1 MGRRRSRRGSRGES
15 HGRIIHEPVRPPPA
29 PLPASLR
36 GGTDEPLQPAE
47 AGGLSGRR
55 VPMRT
60 AAPSDSTGSAAI
72 PEDVI
77 ELETR
82 LAEYLT
88 ADDVARVRQ
97 AYRIGAEAHAGQKRK
112 SGEPYITHPVAVA
125 ALLADLHMDAETII
139 AAILHD
145 TLEDTQLDRDRI
157 VEAFGEVV
165 AELVEGVTKL
175 DSVRFRSRQEAA
187 AESFRKMLLAMAR
200 DLRVILIKL
209 ADRLH
214 NMRTLGAKESSSR
227 RRIARET
234 LEIYAP
240 IAQRLGMN
248 RIKGELQDLGFR
260 ALYPDRHRVISA
272 RIRSALGNR
281 REGMIRI
288 EAALAK
294 RLGEESIPARVVS
307 RIKAPYSIYNKMRRE
322 HKSFDDVMDVY
333 GFRVVTDSV
342 MRCYQALG
350 AIHMLYKPV
359 ETRFKDFIAIPK
371 ANGYQS
377 LHTVVFGPFGAPIE
391 IQIRTEE
398 MDSVAE
404 RGVAAHWIYKTESG
418 PANSAQSRAR
428 EWLAGLV
435 ERQAVTDSSSEFI
448 ENVKVDLF
456 PDEVYLFT
464 PKGEIMSLPRNA
476 TAIDFAYAVHTDV
489 GDHAVSARVNDKL
502 VPLRTRLES
511 GQRVEII
518 TAPSSMPR
526 LDWLDVVV
534 TGKARTAIRQF
545 IKHLQHEDAVQFG
558 HRMLDRALDALG
570 ASLDDIRPKTL
581 ERYLADNK
589 LKRFEELLADIALGN
604 RMPDQVA
611 AQLVGGTSEG
621 PRGAVPTPEKILITG
636 DERGVI
642 SFGNCCHPVPG
653 DDIIGY
659 LSAGKGIVVHRVEC
673 PNMVEFRKSPQ
684 RCIGI
689 DWDRA
694 VHGDFKVELRIEVIN
709 RTGVL
714 ATVAAAIAEA
724 DSNIENVEYIERD
737 LSAATLLFMIE
748 VKNRKHLA
756 DVMRRVRRAGVVNGV
771 YRYPV

>member
-1 MGRRRSRRGSRGES
+1 M
-15 HGRIIHEPVRPPPA
+15 A
-29 PLPASLR
+29 
-36 GGTDEPLQPAE
+36 
-47 AGGLSGRR
+47 
-55 VPMRT
+55 T
-60 AAPSDSTGSAAI
+60 ATPTGSKANGAI
-72 PEDVI
+72 PEDVL
-77 ELETR
+77 ELERR
-82 LAEYLT
+82 LSEYLSPE
-88 ADDVARVRQ
+88 DVARVRR
-97 AYRIGAEAHAGQKRK
+97 AYLIGADAHAGQKRK

-125 ALLADLHMDAETII
+125 TLLADLRLDAETII

-145 TLEDTQLDRDRI
+145 TLEDTQLDREQI
-157 VEAFGEVV
+157 VEEFGDVV
-165 AELVEGVTKL
+165 VELVDGVTKL

-248 RIKGELQDLGFR
+248 RIKAELQDLGFR

-281 REGMIRI
+281 REVMSRI
-288 EAALAK
+288 EAALEK
-294 RLGEESIPARVVS
+294 RLSEEDIRAKVVS
-307 RIKAPYSIYNKMRRE
+307 RVKAPYSIYMKMRRE

-333 GFRVVTDSV
+333 GFRVVTDNV

-359 ETRFKDFIAIPK
+359 DKRFKDFIAIPK

-377 LHTVVFGPFGAPIE
+377 LHTVLFGPFGAPIE

-404 RGVAAHWIYKTESG
+404 RGVAAHWSYKAQSG

-428 EWLAGLV
+428 EWLAGLA

-502 VPLRTRLES
+502 VPLRTRLDS

-558 HRMLDRALDALG
+558 HRMLDRALDARG
-570 ASLDDIRPKTL
+570 ASLDGIRPKTL

-589 LKRFEELLADIALGN
+589 LKRFEELLADIALGH

-611 AQLVGGTSEG
+611 AQLVGKTGEARHAAGDAS
-621 PRGAVPTPEKILITG
+621 RDKILITG

-659 LSAGKGIVVHRVEC
+659 LSAGKGIVVHRTEC
-673 PNMVEFRKSPQ
+673 PNMVEFRKSPE

-689 DWDRA
+689 DWDRK

-714 ATVAAAIAEA
+714 ATVAAAIADAE
-724 DSNIENVEYIERD
+724 SNIENVEYIERD
-737 LSAATLLFMIE
+737 LTAATLLFMIE

-756 DVMRRVRRAGVVNGV
+756 DVMRGVRRAGVVNGV